1 MTHKVLTPRQVARAI
16 GVSDASLKRWC
27 DRGLIPCVRTVG
39 GHRRLPIEGVLQF
52 LRSNGHA
59 LVRPE
64 ILGLP
69 PNTGRGGVAV
79 GRSIEMVRG
88 ALESGDEEKLR
99 HLVFSLYLAG
109 HTARDICDKVL
120 APAFH
125 AVGVLWYTG
134 RLEIYQERRACEVCL
149 RVLYQLMSS
158 LPPPGADAPA
168 ALGGTLRDDP
178 YTLPTTMAELAL
190 REIGWRAESCG
201 AGLPASTLCAAIE
214 ARRPRLIWLSVSH
227 IASTTA
233 FLENYESLY
242 RTASAQRIAV
252 VIGGAALNDAIRRQ
266 IHYSAYCDN
275 LSHLVAFAEALE
287 GHSNGQRADA

>member
-1 MTHKVLTPRQVARAI
+1 M

-39 GHRRLPIEGVLQF
+39 GHRRMPIEGVLQF
-52 LRSNGHA
+52 LRSNGHK

-69 PNTGRGGVAV
+69 PNTGRGGVVV
-79 GRSIEMVRG
+79 GRSIKMVRA
-88 ALESGDEEKLR
+88 ALESGDEEQLR

-125 AVGVLWYTG
+125 AVGVLWCTG
-134 RLEIYQERRACEVCL
+134 RIEIYQERRACEICL
-149 RVLYQLMSS
+149 RVLYQLMSA
-158 LPPPGADAPA
+158 LPPSGADGPP

-201 AGLPASTLCAAIE
+201 AGLPASTLCAAIK
-214 ARRPRLIWLSVSH
+214 ARRPRLLWLSVSH
-227 IASTTA
+227 ITSPTS
-233 FLENYESLY
+233 FLESYDLLY
-242 RTASAQRIAV
+242 KTASAQHTAV
-252 VIGGAALNDAIRRQ
+252 VIGGAALTDDIRRQ

-275 LSHLVAFAEALE
+275 LSHLVAFAEALDR
-287 GHSNGQRADA
+287 HNNGQPPDA